1 MEELEVLKIVSQ
13 HSCFCRKLKVKVGST
28 NRVKPPLF
36 AMGNN
41 ISLDLP
47 ENHPSSVL
55 DCLNE
60 NFELNEALF
69 LAIMD
74 LQVDEEGEIQILKP
88 VLITSVILM
97 RDLGNN

>member
-1 MEELEVLKIVSQ
+1 MDM
-13 HSCFCRKLKVKVGST
+13 
-28 NRVKPPLF
+28 N
-36 AMGNN
+36 MG
-41 ISLDLP
+41 
-47 ENHPSSVL
+47 
-55 DCLNE
+55 